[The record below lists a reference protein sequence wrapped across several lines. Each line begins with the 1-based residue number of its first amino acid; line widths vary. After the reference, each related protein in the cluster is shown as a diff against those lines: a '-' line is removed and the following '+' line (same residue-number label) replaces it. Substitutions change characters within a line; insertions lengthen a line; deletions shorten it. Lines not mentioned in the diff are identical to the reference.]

1 MVGGGADALQSSPC
15 FDETQ
20 LSTKHSTI
28 LLVGV
33 EFTLGAKHKVIRMRD
48 LNILNQSKSLTLVY
62 LVPFVVR
69 GGMFLS
75 VDGNT
80 SVDKFIVYD
89 VVHLHDFIFTPGV
102 INVTDVGDHVGSVG
116 TSGIINSLRGALRQL
131 QPDAVG
137 DPQAA
142 RFIAWPHRR
151 EQFWRLVG
159 RLGGGRFEVECQA
172 WWGVS

>member
-89 VVHLHDFIFTPGV
+89 VVHLHVVQNDGPLSAVAGKPFSTL
-102 INVTDVGDHVGSVG
+102 GDQA
-116 TSGIINSLRGALRQL
+116 GAMAPQKSFPPILSKS
-131 QPDAVG
+131 AVLKLYS
-137 DPQAA
+137 
-142 RFIAWPHRR
+142 F
-151 EQFWRLVG
+151 
-159 RLGGGRFEVECQA
+159 
-172 WWGVS
+172 